1 MHVISLP
8 REVAM
13 PGDLKKRIEALN
25 KRPLQNVPDEAT
37 HDSAQVK
44 SLRRKL
50 AKQVR
55 PTLAGPAPSAA
66 LPAVPGRVLLS
77 RGPVAAPPSQLDS
90 DTPVSLDEALSEI
103 AEQVSEGPG
112 YFLLERSALTLEA
125 SSAQLHRR
133 IVSLTGHPDNEPVEG
148 LAAICR
154 AGRLAPREV
163 LFMDIETTG
172 LGMTPVFL
180 IGTMECDDGEFRFR
194 QYFAR
199 DYSEEAAIIAAFSD
213 RMRSSRVLVTF
224 NGKSFDVPFLEGRA
238 IATGAA
244 FHRPHG
250 HLDLLHEARRRYRGE
265 LPNCKL
271 QTLEHTICGRAREED
286 IPGCEI
292 PAAYH
297 DFVRT
302 GDAAKIKTILLHNLY
317 DLLTMA
323 DLMGRMFRCD

>member
-1 MHVISLP
+1 
-8 REVAM
+8 M
-13 PGDLKKRIEALN
+13 PDDLRKRIEALN
-25 KRPLQNVPDEAT
+25 KRPLQNVPDEAAL
-37 HDSAQVK
+37 DSAQVR

-50 AKQVR
+50 AKQTDR
-55 PTLAGPAPSAA
+55 GHAGPAPSVM
-66 LPAVPGRVLLS
+66 PSVEPSPILLT
-77 RGPVAAPPSQLDS
+77 RQPVAAPPSRLDP
-90 DTPVSLDEALSEI
+90 DVAISLDQAVAEI
-103 AEQVSEGPG
+103 AERVSEGPG

-125 SSAQLHRR
+125 ASARLHRR
-133 IVSLTGHPDNEPVEG
+133 IVSLTGHPDSEPVEK
-148 LAAICR
+148 LAAVSKTE
-154 AGRLAPREV
+154 RLTPGEV

-172 LGMTPVFL
+172 LSITPVFL

-199 DYSEEAAIIAAFSD
+199 DYSEEAAIIAAFSE
-213 RMRSSRVLVTF
+213 RLRSCRVLVTF

-238 IATGAA
+238 AATGTA
-244 FHRPHG
+244 FCRPHG

-271 QTLEHTICGRAREED
+271 QTLEYAICGRARDDD
-286 IPGCEI
+286 IPGHEI

-302 GDAAKIKTILLHNLY
+302 GDATKIKTILLHNLY

-323 DLMGRMFRCD
+323 DLMGRMFWCD